1 MIRDTGRL
9 NARPSRSR
17 RGPVVGWTRTLSLWA
32 TLGFGFLSAIPVHA
46 QVVQGTVVDEATE
59 EPVVAVDVSVLAN
72 DDGVLRQATSDGNGR
87 FILGA
92 RDPGEYRLR
101 AERLGY
107 ETVTTEPLS
116 LQRDSVVE
124 VVIRLSSDAIALDPL
139 EVVGRGESEI
149 NRATFE
155 GLYQRRA
162 AAPSVGGNRVW
173 VRTDPE
179 MDDGLTVGRF
189 VQQNVPNLRCGPILL
204 YRGTTVDSPPLLQE
218 LWNRPVHELEGI
230 EVYRRFTSAP
240 PDLRPVGP
248 YPATCSAVVIWPK
261 RMGDE
266 PW

>member
-1 MIRDTGRL
+1 MTQQTLTGNVPQGYL
-9 NARPSRSR
+9 RSV
-17 RGPVVGWTRTLSLWA
+17 PLSEVLLLSLALPLTTTSADAQLVRGTVIDDA
-32 TLGFGFLSAIPVHA
+32 TDQPI
-46 QVVQGTVVDEATE
+46 TVVDISLLGA
-59 EPVVAVDVSVLAN
+59 ADA
-72 DDGVLRQATSDGNGR
+72 VLRTTTSDGDGR
-87 FILGA
+87 FILGTS
-92 RDPGEYRLR
+92 DEGEYRLR

-107 ETVTTEPLS
+107 ETVTTEPLE
-116 LQRDSVVE
+116 LQRDSVLE
-124 VVIRLSSDAIALDPL
+124 VVIRLSSDAIALAPL

-149 NRATFE
+149 NRATFA

-162 AAPSVGGNRVW
+162 WAPSVGGNRVW

-179 MDDGLTVGRF
+179 MDDVLTVREF
-189 VQQNVPNLRCGPILL
+189 VRQNVPNLRCGPILL
-204 YRGTTVDSPPLLQE
+204 YRGTTVDPEFSRPLLQE
-218 LWNRPVHELEGI
+218 LWSRPVHELEGV